1 MTKDELIAKQAKY
14 LQRIKSG
21 ERQLIP
27 ELWELLRP
35 LTAKFINRYVQILQ
49 SRGNSLFDESDLW
62 QEAYIAL
69 IDAIDYYEPERGAF
83 SNCYLWKIKN
93 ATRSIRGRDKR
104 GGTCGDPLLYA
115 VSLDKPLDDDTD
127 TLLQDT
133 IPDDS
138 SAAVFEQ
145 AEHRMYASQLRQALD
160 GIAAEQLTERQRE
173 VIRLRYYDQYER
185 QHIARCL
192 NISENEVFSTESGAI
207 RVYRQPNNRRKLQ
220 PFLPNVYDSGM
231 GAFRRRQMSVV
242 EYYIERLDRIEGI
255 SKNLCPE
262 TRERLRRERV
272 VCELM
277 QHWNGTA
284 PKFYLEN
291 WEQYAAGKTDELL
304 GGEQYRLNR
313 SRSRTSNADT
323 AHAEENG
330 IKQKGGSY

>member
-1 MTKDELIAKQAKY
+1 MDKQELYSLQADY
-14 LQRIKSG
+14 IQRIKAG

-27 ELWELLRP
+27 DLWELMRP
-35 LTAKFINRYVQILQ
+35 LTAKFINRYTQILQ
-49 SRGNSLFDESDLW
+49 QSGNYLYEEEDLW

-133 IPDDS
+133 IPDS
-138 SAAVFEQ
+138 SSVQ
-145 AEHRMYASQLRQALD
+145 AFDDTEHRVYASQLRQALD

-220 PFLPNVYDSGM
+220 PFLPNIYDSGM
-231 GAFRRRQMSVV
+231 GAYRRRQMSVV
-242 EYYIERLDRIEGI
+242 EYYVERLDSIKGI
-255 SKNLCPE
+255 SKNLRPE

-284 PKFYLEN
+284 PKLYLDN
-291 WEQYAAGKTDELL
+291 WKQYAAGKTDELL
-304 GGEQYRLNR
+304 GGEPLGY
-313 SRSRTSNADT
+313 
-323 AHAEENG
+323 
-330 IKQKGGSY
+330 K